1 MAART
6 LACRSTLAA
15 LLLGGVAALAL
26 TGLAAAKEGARARL
40 LSTLPLQAPAG
51 RTIRA
56 EWTVRVPDDH
66 GGWQP
71 FTADGMFV
79 RLLSRTGGRSTE
91 AVRTNNA
98 PYRFVARIAVPEGG
112 IGGIRVGLIGTACD
126 AKGCRPAPGLFPL
139 ENSPFVTPGGA
150 VCDVA
155 TLSGR
160 LRGFVRAYNSGDLA
174 ALDRLFSKD
183 RFGWYSSGGPAVR
196 RLDQAESRET
206 LTSYFRLRHAHGDRL
221 SRVTF
226 RFNGYEPQREL
237 GHFELRA
244 LRRADGFRNG
254 RRFEVSGKG
263 ALDCSSRPVTIAVL
277 SLGGPRS

>member
-1 MAART
+1 MATPAPAGRSA
-6 LACRSTLAA
+6 LAV
-15 LLLGGVAALAL
+15 LLLGGVAALGL

-51 RTIRA
+51 ATIRV

-79 RLLSRTGGRSTE
+79 RLLSRTGARSTD
-91 AVRTNNA
+91 AVRTNKA
-98 PYRFVARIAVPEGG
+98 PYRFVATVAVPEGG

-139 ENSPFVTPGGA
+139 ENSPFVTSGGA

-155 TLSGR
+155 TLGR
-160 LRGFVRAYNSGDLA
+160 SLRAFVRAYNSGDLPV
-174 ALDRLFSKD
+174 LDRLFSKD
-183 RFGWYSSGGPAVR
+183 RFRWYSSAGPGIR
-196 RLDQAESRET
+196 RLRQAEERET
-206 LTSYFRLRHAHGDRL
+206 LMSYFKERHERGDSL
-221 SRVTF
+221 SGVSF

-237 GHFELRA
+237 GQFELRA
-244 LRRADGFRNG
+244 LRRAADFRNG
-254 RRFEVSGKG
+254 RRFGVRGKVRST
-263 ALDCSSRPVTIAVL
+263 ARDRRSR
-277 SLGGPRS
+277 SRC